1 MPVRNKIVLFMAL
14 GSLAVVMTACSSS
27 DSSSDTTVVSPVA
40 TDNPYGAGLVD
51 PPQPRESILQVD
63 VRGVVTG
70 FTLESLAEL
79 PATKVDLYEPFILTR
94 SSFVGV
100 SLADL
105 FDSVGIKA
113 EDKIDTV
120 ALNEYRYANTA
131 EKFTASD
138 GLLAY
143 EQNGEP
149 IPMDRGG
156 PVRIVFPDG
165 TPLASVLDAWNWALS
180 SIVVK

>member
-1 MPVRNKIVLFMAL
+1 
-14 GSLAVVMTACSSS
+14 
-27 DSSSDTTVVSPVA
+27 
-40 TDNPYGAGLVD
+40 
-51 PPQPRESILQVD
+51 
-63 VRGVVTG
+63 G